1 MTAIAERGHARAVA
15 TPEVTMA
22 AALNQAL
29 ADALSEDETV
39 LVFGEDVGPLGGVFR
54 VTDGLAAR
62 FGDARVFDTPL
73 AESGIVGT
81 AIGMAMNGLRPVVE
95 MQFDAFAYPPGAA
108 GGHPGHARGRVRAA
122 PAGHRMPGSRHLPRA
137 QAPLLVEAGHGP

>member
-1 MTAIAERGHARAVA
+1 MTAVAERGYARPVA

-54 VTDGLAAR
+54 ITDTAGR
-62 FGDARVFDTPL
+62 F
-73 AESGIVGT
+73 AE
-81 AIGMAMNGLRPVVE
+81 
-95 MQFDAFAYPPGAA
+95 PGVITSSA
-108 GGHPGHARGRVRAA
+108 GPDQ
-122 PAGHRMPGSRHLPRA
+122 AGASRSRTRLSRSR
-137 QAPLLVEAGHGP
+137 

>member
-1 MTAIAERGHARAVA
+1 MTAIAERSPGPPVT

-29 ADALSEDETV
+29 ADALTEDETV

-62 FGDARVFDTPL
+62 FGDMRVFDL
-73 AESGIVGT
+73 GDE
-81 AIGMAMNGLRPVVE
+81 
-95 MQFDAFAYPPGAA
+95 
-108 GGHPGHARGRVRAA
+108 
-122 PAGHRMPGSRHLPRA
+122 
-137 QAPLLVEAGHGP
+137 LLVDCERVALQELFNMIRRYKLGMDVELAKRMIAAAARASRAIS